1 MPTKDS
7 GGFELEMKLVNGG
20 TISYAQLSRI
30 FSGTFSLNLTRE
42 EKLDPKNIKKVIFN
56 PPATIVI
63 FKDDTKTVV
72 KSHNE
77 DFDPEKGVLMALA
90 RHIWDSRADFNRFME
105 KWTVEGNDKK

>member
-1 MPTKDS
+1 MYGIKDIIGWEIKDGNGNIVMS
-7 GGFELEMKLVNGG
+7 GSDLGGLSLRHSSKLSN
-20 TISYAQLSRI
+20 Q
-30 FSGTFSLNLTRE
+30 
-42 EKLDPKNIKKVIFN
+42 EKLNPDNIKKVIFN